1 MDVSICGPEQGEI
14 LGEEI
19 NEKDL
24 MDYWN
29 SSEEFEYVLAREI
42 DEAMKP

>member
-1 MDVSICGPEQGEI
+1 MEVSICGPEQGEI

-29 SSEEFEYVLAREI
+29 SLEELEDMLTRETY
-42 DEAMKP
+42 EAMKP